1 MKADGCIANDAE
13 NEKYLLTVG
22 FIGLICYLCRRQKT
36 VYRVNV
42 TVEPNTI
49 KCGQKKRSNC
59 LRFFI
64 SMIYV
69 SIRFSFLHRKHH
81 CESDLRGFV
90 AVDDFVGLASDLF
103 PAVGVKQSA
112 IFGIDL

>member
-1 MKADGCIANDAE
+1 MYFFVFVVVMKINLINVLSTFFLDH
-13 NEKYLLTVG
+13 YLFVPVLFRLFLCLSFH
-22 FIGLICYLCRRQKT
+22 FI
-36 VYRVNV
+36 
-42 TVEPNTI
+42 
-49 KCGQKKRSNC
+49 
-59 LRFFI
+59 
-64 SMIYV
+64 
-69 SIRFSFLHRKHH
+69 LHRKHH